1 MWMEKKRS
9 STPDSRLMGTFCLE
23 IGALL
28 KLRLHG
34 AKDWLAIPWQPQ
46 ITKKKCVFPN
56 QLRVVA
62 QEFLHLLG
70 KTGCKELYGVA
81 LKTL

>member
-1 MWMEKKRS
+1 MDGKKRS
-9 STPDSRLMGTFCLE
+9 STPDSRLTGTFCLE